1 MKKTLTDVLDKPHGD
16 ATRDELIAALQEA
29 GRLYIG
35 VAEELISVRRE
46 RDRLRRDS
54 DQIGNHS
61 RNANRY
67 TRTLLRRA
75 YDEIDIETDGLRE
88 VIAVYERF
96 VEFCRTVPA
105 PDDLLDR
112 IADLEVEVAA
122 RKIRK
127 PKGRAIRQEE
137 DE

>member
-1 MKKTLTDVLDKPHGD
+1 MKEALIGVLDKPHGD

-35 VAEELISVRRE
+35 LAEELISARRE
-46 RDRLRRDS
+46 KDRLRGDLN
-54 DQIGNHS
+54 QLEK
-61 RNANRY
+61 RNRRAANY
-67 TRTLLRRA
+67 SQEMLRRVS
-75 YDEIDIETDGLRE
+75 DGLDIEAAGLRE
-88 VIAVYERF
+88 IIAAHERF
-96 VEFCRTVPA
+96 VEFCRTAPA

-122 RKIRK
+122 RKTGK
-127 PKGRAIRQEE
+127 PKGRAIRQES